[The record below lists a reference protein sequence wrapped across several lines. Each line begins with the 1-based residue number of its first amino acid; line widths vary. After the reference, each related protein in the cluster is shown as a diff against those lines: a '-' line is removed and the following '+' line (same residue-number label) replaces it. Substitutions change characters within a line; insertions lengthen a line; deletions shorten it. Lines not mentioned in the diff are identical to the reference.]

1 MKKIY
6 ILLILFFFLQIKAQT
21 VIYSHTVPNYIGST
35 GFSSYLANDG
45 DMISMASGFILPQ
58 TSEITTINIYGSQ
71 ISDNLPTLVKG
82 MKLYIYSDNN
92 GAPSGNPLLQ
102 TGTPVISLDINN
114 STQGY
119 SITHTA
125 QYIYT
130 FSVDISALPGTAV
143 LQGNTKYWLFF
154 VPRINLDSMIL
165 SSPQKFNWWLSPTAA
180 PDYARISN
188 LTGGA
193 AYPTWLV
200 IPNIGAAFSIEGL
213 VLGTQEVLYDSSEIK
228 VYPNP
233 TTRFVEVISRDK
245 IQQIALYDGTGK
257 KIPVKLADQKVDFE
271 GLSAGIYFL
280 SLETEKGTVTKKI
293 IKR

>member
-6 ILLILFFFLQIKAQT
+6 ILLILSFFLQTKAQS
-21 VIYSHTVPNYIGST
+21 VIYSHTVPNYSGAA
-35 GFSSYLANDG
+35 GFSSYLANNG
-45 DMISMASGFILPQ
+45 DMISMASSFTLTQ
-58 TSEITTINIYGSQ
+58 TSEITTINLYGSQ
-71 ISDNLPTLVKG
+71 ISDNLPAMVKG
-82 MKLYIYSDNN
+82 MILYIYSDNN

-102 TGTPVISLDINN
+102 TGIPVISLDINN

-119 SITHTA
+119 NIIHTA

-165 SSPQKFNWWLSPTAA
+165 TSPQKFNWWLSPTAA

-193 AYPTWLV
+193 AYPTWQV
-200 IPNIGAAFSIEGL
+200 IPNTGAAFSIEGMIM
-213 VLGTQEVLYDSSEIK
+213 GTHEVVYDSSEIK
-228 VYPNP
+228 VFPNP
-233 TTRFVEVISRDK
+233 TTRFLEVTSKDK
-245 IQQIALYDGTGK
+245 IRQIALYDGNGK
-257 KIPVKLADQKVDFE
+257 KIPVKLADHKVDFE
-271 GLSAGIYFL
+271 GLSAGNYFL
-280 SLETEKGTVTKKI
+280 SIETEKGTVTKKI